1 MLTAKPQLNLSN
13 AAGYFREHLA
23 TGDYYMD
30 GHVVRGEW
38 RGVAASM
45 LGLDGIVD
53 EKSFLAMCEGQH
65 PETGQLLTMR
75 RNTTRRED
83 GHTVSNRRVFYDFTI
98 SPPKSISVVA
108 LWQDA
113 RIIELHD
120 RAVRAMVDQLE
131 KFAETRVRKD
141 GENGER
147 VTGGIAAA
155 LFRHDTSRELDP
167 HLHTHCVVFNAT
179 YDWTEEKWK
188 ALHAT
193 GMYRAQKFA
202 ENLYYHE
209 MAKGLRN
216 LGYEIVNTPTGFE
229 IQGVPE
235 DVITRFSKR
244 HQQID
249 AETKKRIAEEGLRE
263 NEKALRAQV
272 AQDKR
277 RRKIRSLCAEKLRPR
292 WASEMPA
299 CEHEALAKLE
309 PARLPPPLPA
319 VAAEKCGLPGF
330 VAWADEHLFERR
342 SVIGDYELMS
352 AALAR
357 GRGQNFSL
365 EDLENEMAKRDY
377 ILDVKSRKLTNRE
390 ALSCEFAIVVAA
402 QDGVRSRDALN
413 AAHQPSLTLSAEQRA
428 AVSRIL
434 RSRDLITVFQGAA
447 GSGKSFALREVVRGL
462 ETARH
467 PVVVL
472 APQHQQAED
481 LRRDGLASARTLASL
496 LAGGA
501 GEAGGT
507 GGAGGRLPRSAVVI
521 VDEAGQ
527 IGGRDMRALIER
539 VRACGGRLILS
550 GDTRQQGAVAA
561 SDALRSIEEHTR
573 LRTVH
578 LEAIRRQNPDAV
590 TSREEKTFVRKYRSA
605 VKAAAEGRLAASFD
619 KLDAM
624 GCIREL
630 DAGERMA
637 ELAWE
642 YCEALGRKEQV
653 LAVAQTWDDVR
664 AANDAIRARLREIG
678 RLGAGRPVASWQ
690 SVDLSEAQ
698 KHDARFYTP
707 TGTGVYFIRGY
718 GRFQR
723 GDWCEVAG
731 AGEHG
736 VTLRK
741 DGRTTTVSYKCAD
754 RFVVTKANELE
765 LARGDRLQMK
775 FNGKSADGAA
785 VRNGELVTV
794 RRVMKDGRIRVRDDA
809 GVTKTLA
816 PSQRMFVRG
825 YAVTSYASQGKT
837 VDTVLV
843 AHDGEQ
849 ASMMSRQQW
858 YVGISRARRKIVVF
872 TSDKEALRL
881 NVERESDRELALS
894 VKPDEATVEAV
905 REELLL
911 EAFQH
916 QLSLKAH
923 ERLCESVRQWVPPPQ
938 QQQQPQQEQSINRGI
953 QL

>member
-13 AAGYFREHLA
+13 AEGYFREHLA

-65 PETGQLLTMR
+65 PETGQGLTMR
-75 RNTTRRED
+75 RNTTRRE
-83 GHTVSNRRVFYDFTI
+83 GGRTVSNRRVFYDFVV
-98 SPPKSISVVA
+98 SPPKSVSVVA
-108 LWQDA
+108 LYQDA

-120 RAVRAMVDQLE
+120 RAVRVMVDELE

-179 YDWTEEKWK
+179 YDFVEEKWK

-209 MAKGLRN
+209 LAKGLRN

-235 DVITRFSKR
+235 SVVARFSKR

-249 AETKKRIAEEGLRE
+249 AETKKRIETEGLRG

-277 RRKIRSLCAEKLRPR
+277 RRKIKSACAEKLRPR

-299 CEHEALAKLE
+299 SEHEALAKLE
-309 PARLPPPLPA
+309 PARLPPPLPS
-319 VAAEKCGLPGF
+319 VVSEKCGLPGF
-330 VAWADEHLFERR
+330 VTWADAHLFERR
-342 SVIGDYELMS
+342 SVVGDYELMS

-377 ILDVKSRKLTNRE
+377 ILDAKSRKLTNRE

-413 AAHQPSLTLSAEQRA
+413 AAHQPSPSLSAEQRA

-462 ETARH
+462 EAARH

-472 APQHQQAED
+472 APQHQQAAD
-481 LRRDGLASARTLASL
+481 LRRDGLAPARTLASL

-501 GEAGGT
+501 GEAGGVE
-507 GGAGGRLPRSAVVI
+507 GRLPRGAVVI

-561 SDALRSIEEHTR
+561 SDALRAIEEHTS
-573 LRTVH
+573 LQTVR

-590 TSREEKTFVRKYRSA
+590 ASREEKAFVRKYRSA

-630 DAGERMA
+630 DAGERMT
-637 ELAWE
+637 ELARE

-653 LAVAQTWDDVR
+653 LAVAQTWDDVH
-664 AANDAIRARLREIG
+664 AANDAIRARLRETRKLGG
-678 RLGAGRPVASWQ
+678 RGAGKPVASWQ
-690 SVDLSEAQ
+690 SADLSDAQ
-698 KHDARFYTP
+698 KRDARFYTP
-707 TGTGVYFIRGY
+707 DAGVLFIRGY
-718 GRFQR
+718 GRFKR
-723 GDWCEVAG
+723 GDWCEIAG

-741 DGRTTTVSYKCAD
+741 DGRATTVSYKCAD
-754 RFVVTKANELE
+754 RFVVTRTHELE

-775 FNGKSADGAA
+775 FNGKSIEGEA

-825 YAVTSYASQGKT
+825 YAVTTYASQGKT

-858 YVGISRARRKIVVF
+858 YVGISRARQKIVVF

-894 VKPDEATVEAV
+894 VKPDEATVKAV

-938 QQQQPQQEQSINRGI
+938 HQQQPQQEQSRGI
-953 QL
+953 SL

>member
-65 PETGQLLTMR
+65 PETGQGLTMR
-75 RNTTRRED
+75 RNTTRHED

-98 SPPKSISVVA
+98 SPPKSVSVVA

-113 RIIELHD
+113 RIIALHD

-216 LGYEIVNTPTGFE
+216 FGYEVVNTSTGFE

-235 DVITRFSKR
+235 DVIARFSKR

-249 AETKKRIAEEGLRE
+249 AETKKRIEAEGLRG
-263 NEKALRAQV
+263 NEKELRAQV

-277 RRKIRSLCAEKLRPR
+277 RRKIRSLCAEKLHPR

-299 CEHEALAKLE
+299 SEHAALSRIAPEK
-309 PARLPPPLPA
+309 LPPPLPA
-319 VAAEKCGLPGF
+319 VASEQCGLPGF
-330 VAWADEHLFERR
+330 VAWADAHLFERR
-342 SVIGDYELMS
+342 SVVGDYELMS

-365 EDLENEMAKRDY
+365 ADLENEMAKRDY
-377 ILDVKSRKLTNRE
+377 IRDAKSRKLTNRE
-390 ALSCEFAIVVAA
+390 ALVCEFSLVLDAQNGMRSHAA
-402 QDGVRSRDALN
+402 FN
-413 AAHQPSLTLSAEQRA
+413 AGYQPAESLSAEQRG
-428 AVSRIL
+428 AVLRIL
-434 RSRDLITVFQGAA
+434 RSRDFITVFQGAA
-447 GSGKSFALREVVRGL
+447 GVGKTFAVREVVRGL
-462 ETARH
+462 EAAGH
-467 PVVVL
+467 PVRVF
-472 APQHQQAED
+472 APQHQQAAD
-481 LRRDGLASARTLASL
+481 LRRDGLASADTLAKL

-501 GEAGGT
+501 D
-507 GGAGGRLPRSAVVI
+507 GAGGRLPRGAVVI

-527 IGGRDMRALIER
+527 IGGRDMRALVDR

-561 SDALRSIEEHTR
+561 SDALRAIEEHTN
-573 LRTVH
+573 LQTVH
-578 LEAIRRQNPDAV
+578 LKKIRRQDPEAV
-590 TSREEKTFVRKYRSA
+590 ASREEKAFVRKYRSA

-630 DAGERMA
+630 DAGERMV
-637 ELAWE
+637 ELARE
-642 YCEALGRKEQV
+642 YCEALDRKERV

-664 AANDAIRARLREIG
+664 AANDAIRTRLRETG
-678 RLGAGRPVASWQ
+678 KLGAGRPVASWQ
-690 SVDLSEAQ
+690 SADLSEAQ
-698 KHDARFYTP
+698 KRDARFYTP
-707 TGTGVYFIRGY
+707 DAGVLFIRGY
-718 GRFQR
+718 GRFKR

-731 AGEHG
+731 ADTHG

-754 RFVVTKANELE
+754 RFVVTKTNELE

-775 FNGKSADGAA
+775 FNGKSAESEAI
-785 VRNGELVTV
+785 RNGELVTV

-809 GVTKTLA
+809 GVSKTLA
-816 PSQRMFVRG
+816 ATQRMFVRG

-849 ASMMSRQQW
+849 APMMSRQQW

-894 VKPDEATVEAV
+894 IKPDEATAEAV
-905 REELLL
+905 RQRLK

-916 QLSLKAH
+916 QLSLKAQQRLH
-923 ERLCESVRQWVPPPQ
+923 ESLRQWVPRLRNRNSNRNKTN
-938 QQQQPQQEQSINRGI
+938 QEEYNYEPEK
-953 QL
+953 

>member
-13 AAGYFREHLA
+13 AEGYFCEHLA

-45 LGLDGIVD
+45 LGLDGVVD
-53 EKSFLAMCEGQH
+53 EKSFLAMCEGRH
-65 PETGQLLTMR
+65 PETGQPLTMR

-83 GHTVSNRRVFYDFTI
+83 EHTVSNRRVFYDFTI
-98 SPPKSISVVA
+98 SPPKSVSVVA

-120 RAVRAMVDQLE
+120 KAVRVMVDQLE

-147 VTGGIAAA
+147 VTGGVVTA

-235 DVITRFSKR
+235 SMVARFSKR

-249 AETKKRIAEEGLRE
+249 AETKKRIAEEGLRG
-263 NEKALRAQV
+263 NEKALRVQV

-277 RRKIRSLCAEKLRPR
+277 RRKIKSACAEKLRPR
-292 WASEMPA
+292 WASEMPPP
-299 CEHEALAKLE
+299 EHAALAKLE
-309 PARLPPPLPA
+309 LARLPPPLPS
-319 VAAEKCGLPGF
+319 VAPEKCGLPGF
-330 VAWADEHLFERR
+330 VAWADAHLFERR
-342 SVIGDYELMS
+342 SVVGDYELMS

-365 EDLENEMAKRDY
+365 ADLENEMAKRDY
-377 ILDVKSRKLTNRE
+377 IRDAKSRKLTNRE
-390 ALSCEFAIVVAA
+390 ALVCEFSLVLAA
-402 QDGVRSRDALN
+402 QNGMRSHAALN
-413 AAHQPSLTLSAEQRA
+413 LGHQPNASLSAEQRG
-428 AVSRIL
+428 AVLRIL
-434 RSRDLITVFQGAA
+434 RSCDFITVFQGAA
-447 GSGKSFALREVVRGL
+447 GSGKSLALREVARGL
-462 ETARH
+462 EDALH
-467 PVVVL
+467 PVCVL
-472 APQHQQAED
+472 TPQHQQAAD
-481 LRRDGLASARTLASL
+481 LRRDGLVADTLARL
-496 LAGGA
+496 LA
-501 GEAGGT
+501 E
-507 GGAGGRLPRSAVVI
+507 GAGGVDALPRGTVVV

-527 IGGRDMRALIER
+527 IGGRDMRALVEL
-539 VRACGGRLILS
+539 VQTCGGRLILS

-561 SDALRSIEEHTR
+561 SDALRAIEEHTN
-573 LRTVH
+573 LQTVR
-578 LEAIRRQNPDAV
+578 LEAIRRQDPAAV
-590 TSREEKTFVRKYRSA
+590 ASREEKAFVRKYRSA
-605 VKAAAEGRLAASFD
+605 VKAAAEGKLTVSFD
-619 KLDAM
+619 RLDAM

-630 DAGERMA
+630 EAAERMT
-637 ELAWE
+637 ELARE
-642 YCEALGRKEQV
+642 YCEALGRKEKV
-653 LAVAQTWDDVR
+653 LAVAQTWDDVH

-678 RLGAGRPVASWQ
+678 GLGAGRSVASWQ
-690 SVDLSEAQ
+690 SADLSEAQ
-698 KHDARFYTP
+698 KRDARFYTP
-707 TGTGVYFIRGY
+707 DAGVFFVRGY
-718 GRFQR
+718 GRFKR
-723 GDWCEVAG
+723 GDWCEVTG
-731 AGEHG
+731 ANEHG

-741 DGRTTTVSYKCAD
+741 GGRATAVSFSYAD
-754 RFVVTKANELE
+754 RFVVTKTCELE

-775 FNGKSADGAA
+775 FNGKSGEGATI
-785 VRNGELVTV
+785 RNGELVTV
-794 RRVMKDGRIRVRDDA
+794 RRVMKDGRIRVKDDA
-809 GVTKTLA
+809 GVTKTLS

-843 AHDGEQ
+843 AHDGEHTPIN
-849 ASMMSRQQW
+849 RQQW
-858 YVGISRARRKIVVF
+858 YVGISRARRKIIVF

-894 VKPDEATVEAV
+894 IQPDEATAEAV
-905 REELLL
+905 RQKLV
-911 EAFQH
+911 EAFQL
-916 QLSLKAH
+916 QLLQKAQQCLHESL
-923 ERLCESVRQWVPPPQ
+923 RQWVPPPQ
-938 QQQQPQQEQSINRGI
+938 VQQQPKQQLQQEQSINRGI
-953 QL
+953 RL

>member
-1 MLTAKPQLNLSN
+1 MLTAKPQLNLAN
-13 AAGYFREHLA
+13 VEGYFREHLA

-65 PETGQLLTMR
+65 PETGQCLTMR
-75 RNTTRRED
+75 RNTTRRE
-83 GHTVSNRRVFYDFTI
+83 GEHTVSNRRVFYDFTV
-98 SPPKSISVVA
+98 SPPKSVSVVA

-113 RIIELHD
+113 RIVELHD
-120 RAVRAMVDQLE
+120 KAVRVMVDELE

-209 MAKGLRN
+209 LAKGLRN

-235 DVITRFSKR
+235 SVVARFSKR
-244 HQQID
+244 HHQID
-249 AETKKRIAEEGLRE
+249 AETKKRIAEEGLLG

-277 RRKIRSLCAEKLRPR
+277 RRKIRSLCAEKLHPR

-299 CEHEALAKLE
+299 SEHEALAKLE
-309 PARLPPPLPA
+309 PARLPPPPPS
-319 VAAEKCGLPGF
+319 VVEKCGLPGF
-330 VAWADEHLFERR
+330 VAWADAHLFERR
-342 SVIGDYELMS
+342 SVVGDYELMS

-377 ILDVKSRKLTNRE
+377 ILDAKSRKLTNRE
-390 ALSCEFAIVVAA
+390 ALSCELAIVLAA
-402 QDGVRSRDALN
+402 QDGVRSRDAFN
-413 AAHQPSLTLSAEQRA
+413 PAHQPSPSLSAEQRT

-434 RSRDLITVFQGAA
+434 RSRDFITVFQGAA
-447 GSGKSFALREVVRGL
+447 GTGKSFALRDVVRGL
-462 ETARH
+462 EAAGH

-472 APQHQQAED
+472 APQHQQAAD
-481 LRRDGLASARTLASL
+481 LRRDGMASADTLAKL
-496 LAGGA
+496 LAG
-501 GEAGGT
+501 E
-507 GGAGGRLPRSAVVI
+507 AGGRLPRGAVVI

-573 LRTVH
+573 LQTVR
-578 LEAIRRQNPDAV
+578 LGAIRRQDPEAV
-590 TSREEKTFVRKYRSA
+590 ASREEKAFVRKYRSA
-605 VKAAAEGRLAASFD
+605 MKAAAEGRLAVSFD

-630 DAGERMA
+630 DAGERMT
-637 ELAWE
+637 ELARE
-642 YCEALGRKEQV
+642 YCEALGRKEKV
-653 LAVAQTWDDVR
+653 LAVAQTWDDVH
-664 AANDAIRARLREIG
+664 AANDAIRTRLRETG
-678 RLGAGRPVASWQ
+678 RLDAGRPVASWQ
-690 SVDLSEAQ
+690 AADLSEAQ
-698 KHDARFYTP
+698 KRDARFYTLDA
-707 TGTGVYFIRGY
+707 GVFFVRGY
-718 GRFQR
+718 GRFKR

-741 DGRTTTVSYKCAD
+741 DGRATTVSYKCAD
-754 RFVVTKANELE
+754 RFVVTRTNELE

-775 FNGKSADGAA
+775 FNGKSAEGAA
-785 VRNGELVTV
+785 IRNGELVTV

-816 PSQRMFVRG
+816 ASQRMLVRG

-849 ASMMSRQQW
+849 APMNRNQW
-858 YVGISRARRKIVVF
+858 YVGISRARQKVVVF
-872 TSDKEALRL
+872 TSDKEALKL

-916 QLSLKAH
+916 QLSLQAH
-923 ERLCESVRQWVPPPQ
+923 ERLRESVRQWVPPPQ
-938 QQQQPQQEQSINRGI
+938 QQPQQDQSINRGI
-953 QL
+953 RL